1 MAEVAVRPVGPLEA
15 PPAPVNTGQRTAVLG
30 IVNLSHALNH
40 MNSTMMAVLYQ
51 PMSRELGFGPFEIGL
66 IQTAYQTAAMGFQ
79 VVFGVLTQYFKRS
92 VLLGWGNVLLGVFA
106 AMGAFAGAYWQVLL
120 LRVCSAAGS
129 SPQHPVGSA
138 ILISYFERAKGTML
152 TVHNAAGNVGS
163 MIAPLFAAYMLNVVG
178 WRGVFLIV
186 SIPSILMGF
195 AYFFFRDLV
204 RPSGGDTRSKA
215 RASWEEYRAVLRN
228 RDIMLV
234 SLIQMVGAAG
244 RGTGIDIAFMVPFF
258 LWTLGLPPEDLPV
271 AAGLLT
277 FMQFAGLVGPLAI
290 GWLFDRYNQKLI
302 LITSLAIS
310 TVATVWLI
318 FQHEIGIAL
327 FINLFLYGSMTYTRG
342 SLTQAMVAEA
352 AGPDQMDTAFSLFF
366 FIGFIS
372 GPFWTLIFGWL
383 IATYINTE
391 YGFAPAFILAGL
403 TYVAGMVLL
412 LFVKTQP
419 KTIDAQPLRA

>member
-1 MAEVAVRPVGPLEA
+1 MAEAVAAPIRTLEA
-15 PPAPVNTGQRTAVLG
+15 APAPVEKGQRAAIFG

-40 MNSTMMAVLYQ
+40 ANSTMMAVLYQ
-51 PMSRELGFGPFEIGL
+51 PMSRELGFGPFEIGVM
-66 IQTAYQTAAMGFQ
+66 QTAYLMAGSGFQ
-79 VVFGVLTQYFKRS
+79 VVFGVLTQYFRRS
-92 VLLGWGNVLLGVFA
+92 VLLGWGNILLGTFSA
-106 AMGAFAGAYWQVLL
+106 AAALAGAYWQVLF
-120 LRVCSAAGS
+120 LRVASAAGS

-138 ILISYFERAKGTML
+138 ILISYFDRAKATML

-163 MIAPLFAAYMLNVVG
+163 MVAPLFAAYMLNIVG

-204 RPSGGDTRSKA
+204 RPSGGDTKSKA
-215 RASWEEYRAVLRN
+215 AASIQQYREVLRN
-228 RDIMLV
+228 RNILLV

-258 LWTLGLPPEDLPV
+258 LWTLNLPPEELAV

-277 FMQFAGLVGPLAI
+277 FMQFAGLVGPLAA
-290 GWLFDRYNQKLI
+290 GVLFDRYNQKLI
-302 LITSLAIS
+302 LLVSLAIS
-310 TVATVWLI
+310 CVATVWLL
-318 FQHEIGIAL
+318 FHHEIGLAL

-352 AGPDQMDTAFSLFF
+352 AGPERLDTAFSLFF

-372 GPFWTLIFGWL
+372 GPFWTLVFGAL
-383 IATYINTE
+383 IATFMNTE
-391 YGFAPAFILAGL
+391 YGFAPAFILAGC
-403 TYVAGMVLL
+403 TYLAAMVLVA
-412 LFVKTQP
+412 FVKP
-419 KTIDAQPLRA
+419 SPRIAPAA